1 MLLLINPKNPAACK
15 DLIIA
20 FASGLTPTA
29 FSVYSVMTK
38 SELVFMIVAYRP
50 SFTDASLLYNILVLP
65 IIFIKISTWRRDK
78 NNLFHCLCAE
88 NNFH

>member
-20 FASGLTPTA
+20 FASGPTPTA

-38 SELVFMIVAYRP
+38 SDLIFMIVAYQP
-50 SFTDASLLYNILVLP
+50 SFTDASCSITQYPRTAYYLY
-65 IIFIKISTWRRDK
+65 
-78 NNLFHCLCAE
+78 
-88 NNFH
+88 